1 MQKANWARAFCLL
14 PFAFC
19 ILHLF
24 FPRPSARRPPN
35 PYDTTRA
42 AIWPFAPPPGSLSP
56 TMHPLQGKVVL
67 ITGGSS
73 GIGRATA
80 LRLAGHGARVVVAA
94 RTTAALEQVVREAAE
109 RGAEALAVP
118 TDVTEREQCRRAV
131 AAAVERFGRLDV
143 LVCSAGVSMRALF
156 ADSDLDVLEGV
167 VRVNFL

>member
-94 RTTAALEQVVREAAE
+94 RR
-109 RGAEALAVP
+109 AEALGQVVEAIRAAGSEGLAVP
-118 TDVTEREQCRRAV
+118 
-131 AAAVERFGRLDV
+131 
-143 LVCSAGVSMRALF
+143 
-156 ADSDLDVLEGV
+156 
-167 VRVNFL
+167 